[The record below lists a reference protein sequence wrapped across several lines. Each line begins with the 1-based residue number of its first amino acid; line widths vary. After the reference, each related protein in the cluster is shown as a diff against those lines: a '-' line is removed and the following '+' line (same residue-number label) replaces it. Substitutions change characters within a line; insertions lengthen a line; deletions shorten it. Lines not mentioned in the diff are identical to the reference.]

1 MTVESMTM
9 TAIRFKMNAMTNV
22 CTVLNREV
30 TNMDELKTEKDGI
43 KMSVADEIIAW
54 SLINIRDIFDFV
66 MTAND
71 DEIVE
76 RYGSEEKAVNIAEKY
91 LEIGLKVRM
100 LQFPIEGWSMKYSQ
114 PIKGK
119 DGKRVTKEAVFY
131 AKTGDEDA

>member
-1 MTVESMTM
+1 
-9 TAIRFKMNAMTNV
+9 
-22 CTVLNREV
+22 
-30 TNMDELKTEKDGI
+30 MDELKTEKDGI

-54 SLINIRDIFDFV
+54 SLLNIRDIFDFV

-91 LEIGLKVRM
+91 LEIGVKVRM

-119 DGKRVTKEAVFY
+119 DGERVTKEAVFY
-131 AKTGDEDA
+131 TKTGEKDESQ

>member
-1 MTVESMTM
+1 
-9 TAIRFKMNAMTNV
+9 
-22 CTVLNREV
+22 
-30 TNMDELKTEKDGI
+30 MDELKTEKDGI

-54 SLINIRDIFDFV
+54 SLMNIRDIFDFV

-91 LEIGLKVRM
+91 LEIGAKVRM

-119 DGKRVTKEAVFY
+119 DGERVTKEAVFY
-131 AKTGDEDA
+131 TKTGDEDA

>member
-1 MTVESMTM
+1 
-9 TAIRFKMNAMTNV
+9 MNEPKA
-22 CTVLNREV
+22 
-30 TNMDELKTEKDGI
+30 EKDGI

-54 SLINIRDIFDFV
+54 SLLNIRDIFDFV

-76 RYGSEEKAVNIAEKY
+76 RYGSEENAVNIAEKY
-91 LEIGLKVRM
+91 LEIGVKVRM

-119 DGKRVTKEAVFY
+119 DGERITKEAVFY
-131 AKTGDEDA
+131 TKTGDEDAGN

>member
-1 MTVESMTM
+1 
-9 TAIRFKMNAMTNV
+9 MN
-22 CTVLNREV
+22 EP
-30 TNMDELKTEKDGI
+30 KTEKDGI

-54 SLINIRDIFDFV
+54 SLLNIRDIFDFV

-76 RYGSEEKAVNIAEKY
+76 RYGSEENAVNIAEKY
-91 LEIGLKVRM
+91 LEIGVKVRM

-119 DGKRVTKEAVFY
+119 DGERVTKEAVFY
-131 AKTGDEDA
+131 TKAGDEDADN